1 MLDKLG
7 SSMKPI
13 VLIHGYSSE
22 SPTPDPISVA
32 NIYGTLPQRLRASYE
47 VVEVNLSR
55 YVSLNDSVSV
65 ADIARGLNRA
75 LLEQHQTLLE
85 NGFNVVIHS
94 TGALVIRTWI
104 KLFSP
109 KPSPIHNLVYLAG
122 ANLGSGWAS
131 IGQGQ
136 VARWGRFV
144 FERGAQRGLKVLQSL
159 ELGASPTIDLHLS
172 FTRGDSRM
180 VEDYKVQEF
189 VIIGTQADASWFE
202 FPVRYAHE
210 DGSDGVVRVSAAN
223 LNFNHLEI
231 GPKDGTPFL
240 PWAAIKA
247 AVQAAEAKTDFP
259 EYYEVKSAS
268 FAGKDR
274 PLVPCGIPYRCA
286 HTGDEMG
293 IVSGTI
299 PQDQVE
305 RMLKLALETPER
317 TPTAWQRAVAAYDR
331 ETGQTFASAR
341 RMQKPGFFN
350 FLADPRNQYDPHAQI
365 VIRLRDQ
372 DGLPIPIA
380 QSDVFFVS
388 NQQEK
393 GTIPIQTLI
402 QDTSV
407 SGVSPNSILFYLRVQ
422 KFIRKEQN
430 WVDQLRDVFDF
441 ALEITAIEPA
451 AQREDPLVSYLPL
464 RLPLNRRQMS
474 ALIQPHRT
482 TIVDVTLLRLPAP
495 EVYQLIKS

>member
-1 MLDKLG
+1 
-7 SSMKPI
+7 
-13 VLIHGYSSE
+13 
-22 SPTPDPISVA
+22 
-32 NIYGTLPQRLRASYE
+32 
-47 VVEVNLSR
+47 
-55 YVSLNDSVSV
+55 
-65 ADIARGLNRA
+65 
-75 LLEQHQTLLE
+75 LLES
-85 NGFNVVIHS
+85 GFNVVIHS

-109 KPSPIHNLVYLAG
+109 KPSPIRNLVYLAG

-159 ELGASPTIDLHLS
+159 ELGAAPTIDLHLS
-172 FTRGDSRM
+172 FARGDSRM

-189 VIIGTQADASWFE
+189 VIVGAQADASWFE

-231 GPKDGTPFL
+231 GPKDGAPFL

-247 AVQAAEAKTDFP
+247 AVQAAEAKADFP

-286 HTGDEMG
+286 HTGDKTG

-331 ETGQTFASAR
+331 EIGKLRSAR
-341 RMQKPGFFN
+341 KMQSPAFSTSSQIRAPIRSAR
-350 FLADPRNQYDPHAQI
+350 ADR
-365 VIRLRDQ
+365 IRCATRTARRFHRS
-372 DGLPIPIA
+372 P
-380 QSDVFFVS
+380 DVFFVEPAGERTS
-388 NQQEK
+388 HQM
-393 GTIPIQTLI
+393 LI

-441 ALEITAIEPA
+441 ALEITAIEPM
-451 AQREDPLVSYLPL
+451 AQRENPLVSYLPL

-482 TIVDVTLLRLPAP
+482 TIIDVTLLRLPAP